1 VKTGD
6 FCRRP
11 VEAFPCSASCGT
23 EFRAS
28 TGLPMRG
35 VLRLLALFVTV
46 AGAGCATGI
55 GEQVRAD
62 AEVVRR
68 DSTPEKLTAKGDM
81 AAAVGDLTRA
91 EQYFSAALAAGGD
104 SALLTRRLL
113 RVCVGDHR
121 YQMAAGYAED
131 HLRHYPDDVEV
142 RRVLLAIQ
150 TGLSEALPSSPPPV
164 PMANRSRGRRR

>member
-1 VKTGD
+1 VKTTTLCHGLVVA
-6 FCRRP
+6 CPSNVSLGR
-11 VEAFPCSASCGT
+11 EL
-23 EFRAS
+23 RAS
-28 TGLPMRG
+28 TGLPMK
-35 VLRLLALFVTV
+35 VMLQLFALLVTV
-46 AGAGCATGI
+46 PFAGCATGI

-68 DSTPEKLTAKGDM
+68 DSTPEKLTAKGDV

-113 RVCVGDHR
+113 RVCVRDHR

-131 HLRHYPDDVEV
+131 HLRHYPDDVDV
-142 RRVLLAIQ
+142 RRVLVSIQ
-150 TGLSEALPSSPPPV
+150 KGLSDGPALSSSQV
-164 PMANRSRGRRR
+164 PMAKRSRGRGR